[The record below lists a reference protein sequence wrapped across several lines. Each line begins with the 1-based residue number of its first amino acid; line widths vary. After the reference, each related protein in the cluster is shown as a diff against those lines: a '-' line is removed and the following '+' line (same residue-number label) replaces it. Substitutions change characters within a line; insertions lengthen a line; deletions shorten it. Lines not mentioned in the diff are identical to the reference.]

1 MLSSANKTD
10 HLTGNAK
17 KAGKTDQGNAKNFN
31 DYFIGQNGR
40 SL

>member
-1 MLSSANKTD
+1 MLSSVTKTN

-17 KAGKTDQGNAKNFN
+17 KAGKADQENAKNFN